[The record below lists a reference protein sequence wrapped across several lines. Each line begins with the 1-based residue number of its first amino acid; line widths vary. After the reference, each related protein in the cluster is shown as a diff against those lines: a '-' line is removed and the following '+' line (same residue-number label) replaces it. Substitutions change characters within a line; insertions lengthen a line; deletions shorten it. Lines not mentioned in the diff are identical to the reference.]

1 MKICSISSRHGVR
14 IVLSFLPVFFCG
26 LFELAA
32 KKPEQQHHFW
42 PAAGLEGTGT
52 VPAARQRRLVRE
64 LRSLAR
70 ELPLYWGSTVA
81 LRVDEDCP
89 HLLKV
94 TEGRALYSVVAF
106 QRWVSVYADG
116 VHLDPSAGEGGIP

>member
-1 MKICSISSRHGVR
+1 MKNCTLSLRRGVR
-14 IVLSFLPVFFCG
+14 IVLSFLARFF
-26 LFELAA
+26 LFCELAV

-52 VPAARQRRLVRE
+52 VPATRQRRLVRE

-94 TEGRALYSVVAF
+94 TWRDVLCTPWLPF
-106 QRWVSVYADG
+106 DG
-116 VHLDPSAGEGGIP
+116 G